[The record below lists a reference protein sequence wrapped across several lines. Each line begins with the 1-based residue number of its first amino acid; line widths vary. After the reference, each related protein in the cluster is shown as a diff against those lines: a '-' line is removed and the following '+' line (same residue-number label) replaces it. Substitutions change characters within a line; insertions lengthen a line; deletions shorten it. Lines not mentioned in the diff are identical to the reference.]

1 MRSYLLSAILSTLG
15 CVVIGLG
22 MSEDSEVLE
31 ASVKSQASPS
41 TVKTSLTPHAHP
53 FDLSEIDR
61 VIGEWIP
68 RPTRQRM
75 LQSGIFSVQE
85 MVKISSL
92 ERAQVKAEGFHR
104 EALNQ
109 LNRELNLLSPH
120 KNRLFRIRQN
130 LDEIQARLSK
140 INDNLFFYE
149 VIGYNRVI
157 SKMQNLAEGES
168 KQSAR
173 IRKSH

>member
-1 MRSYLLSAILSTLG
+1 MRSYVLSAILSALG

-22 MSEDSEVLE
+22 ISEDSEVLE
-31 ASVKSQASPS
+31 ASVKSQALPAP
-41 TVKTSLTPHAHP
+41 VKTPLTPHALP

-75 LQSGIFSVQE
+75 LQSGIFSAQE
-85 MVKISSL
+85 VLKISSK
-92 ERAQVKAEGFHR
+92 EKAKVKAEGFHR

-130 LDEIQARLSK
+130 LDEVQARLSK

-157 SKMQNLAEGES
+157 SKMQKLAGGES
-168 KQSAR
+168 KQSA
-173 IRKSH
+173 SVLQNH